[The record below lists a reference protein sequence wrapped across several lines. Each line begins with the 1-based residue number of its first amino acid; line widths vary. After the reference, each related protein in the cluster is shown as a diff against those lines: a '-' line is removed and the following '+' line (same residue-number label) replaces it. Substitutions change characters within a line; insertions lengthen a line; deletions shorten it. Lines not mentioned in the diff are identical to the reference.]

1 MINLDLTI
9 DEIQILREIVE
20 ANLEDLRVEIVSTD
34 RLDFKEALK
43 NRKAIVGQIMEKLE
57 KELQYSH

>member
-1 MINLDLTI
+1 MIKLDLTI
-9 DEIQILREIVE
+9 EEVQTLREIVE
-20 ANLEDLRVEIVSTD
+20 ANLDDLRVEIVSTD

-43 NRKAIVGQIMEKLE
+43 GRKTIVSQIMEKLE